1 VSNMNPME
9 VAWLVLKAPLEGY
22 DSNLT
27 DEENTA
33 RRQPQQPTITD
44 FTRYTR
50 PQLEQMVVMFQNE
63 LMRRGHASLSSEISI
78 PNMDRY
84 MSGEGGYQREE
95 LDAAPTIPT
104 DELGEAILTE
114 MTPEEHAQE
123 IQRLMTQLMSGETLS
138 PEELLFLQQDGPETQ
153 QQARDAIWSNYDA
166 VESTTPTATVRAGLP
181 ATTPTATDIPT
192 DDAVRQILNSHGIEH
207 HLIEP
212 HHIRQYQGFYR
223 MMRRHPTEEEIDAHI
238 GD

>member
-1 VSNMNPME
+1 MSNMNPME
-9 VAWLVLKAPLEGY
+9 VAWLVLKNY
-22 DSNLT
+22 DVHDYINEQA
-27 DEENTA
+27 EEQQH
-33 RRQPQQPTITD
+33 RQPQQPTITD

-63 LMRRGHASLSSEISI
+63 LVRRGHASGSSEISI

-104 DELGEAILTE
+104 DELGEVTVAE
-114 MTPEEHAQE
+114 ATPVEHAQE
-123 IQRLMTQLMSGETLS
+123 LQRLMTRLMNGETLS
-138 PEELLFLQQDGPETQ
+138 PEELQFLQQDGPETQ
-153 QQARDAIWSNYDA
+153 QQARDAIWSNYGENA
-166 VESTTPTATVRAGLP
+166 LTNIPTA
-181 ATTPTATDIPT
+181 
-192 DDAVRQILNSHGIEH
+192 DAVRQILNSHGIGH

-223 MMRRHPTEEEIDAHI
+223 LNGRHPTEEEIDAHI

>member
-1 VSNMNPME
+1 MNPME

-22 DSNLT
+22 DSCAACGRDGTCDRVECAEYLDSIGIETNR
-27 DEENTA
+27 A
-33 RRQPQQPTITD
+33 RTPQQLTITD

-63 LMRRGHASLSSEISI
+63 LVRRGHASGSSEISI

-104 DELGEAILTE
+104 DELGEVTVVE
-114 MTPEEHAQE
+114 STPVAHAQE
-123 IQRLMTQLMSGETLS
+123 IQRLMTRLMNGETLS
-138 PEELLFLQQDGPETQ
+138 PEELQFLQQDSPETQ
-153 QQARDAIWSNYDA
+153 QQARDAIWSDYGGMNTA
-166 VESTTPTATVRAGLP
+166 PTATVRTGLP

-192 DDAVRQILNSHGIEH
+192 DDEVRAILN
-207 HLIEP
+207 
-212 HHIRQYQGFYR
+212 
-223 MMRRHPTEEEIDAHI
+223 RHDMGPVSYTHQTLPTTPYV
-238 GD
+238 

>member
-1 VSNMNPME
+1 MNPME

-63 LMRRGHASLSSEISI
+63 LVRRGHASGSSEISI

-104 DELGEAILTE
+104 DELGEVTVTE
-114 MTPEEHAQE
+114 ATPVAHAQE
-123 IQRLMTQLMSGETLS
+123 LQRLMTQLMSGETLS
-138 PEELLFLQQDGPETQ
+138 PEELRYLQQLDSETQ
-153 QQARDAIWSNYDA
+153 QQARDAIWSDYGQNA
-166 VESTTPTATVRAGLP
+166 P
-181 ATTPTATDIPT
+181 TDIPT
-192 DDAVRQILNSHGIEH
+192 DDEVRAILNRHDMGH
-207 HLIEP
+207 YQIEP
-212 HHIRQYQGFYR
+212 HHIRQYQAFYR
-223 MMRRHPTEEEIDAHI
+223 LNGRHPTIEEIDAHV